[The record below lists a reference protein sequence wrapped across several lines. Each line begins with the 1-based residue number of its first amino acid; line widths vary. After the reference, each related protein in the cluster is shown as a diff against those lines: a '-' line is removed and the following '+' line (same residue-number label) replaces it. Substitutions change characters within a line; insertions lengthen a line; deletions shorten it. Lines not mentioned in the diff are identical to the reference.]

1 MKYPYYEVCIGSG
14 PFLPEDDNS
23 FWMCIHGVRQPA
35 LEEAEQFLAQDVKN
49 NGGKVLA
56 VNPICAEEA
65 SAFYDLSAEEKWPV
79 FGEEAAP

>member
-35 LEEAEQFLAQDVKN
+35 LE
-49 NGGKVLA
+49 
-56 VNPICAEEA
+56 
-65 SAFYDLSAEEKWPV
+65 
-79 FGEEAAP
+79 

>member
-23 FWMCIHGVRQPA
+23 FWMCIHGVRQPV
-35 LEEAEQFLAQDVKN
+35 LEEAEQFLAEDVKN